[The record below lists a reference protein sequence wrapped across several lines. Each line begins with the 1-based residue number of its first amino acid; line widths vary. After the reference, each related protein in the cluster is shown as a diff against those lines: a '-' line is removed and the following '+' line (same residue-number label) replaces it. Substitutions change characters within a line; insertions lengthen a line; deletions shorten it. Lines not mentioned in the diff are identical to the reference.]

1 LAVADCD
8 CRLSIAI
15 AACRLALI
23 SLSQLHSAIT
33 NRNRQS
39 RISIP
44 NRQSQSALGNRKIG
58 VGTRQSSM
66 DLVST
71 VIEPIAAMLPGV
83 SESLSPASAVI
94 LLSKDL

>member
-1 LAVADCD
+1 
-8 CRLSIAI
+8 
-15 AACRLALI
+15 
-23 SLSQLHSAIT
+23 
-33 NRNRQS
+33 
-39 RISIP
+39 
-44 NRQSQSALGNRKIG
+44 
-58 VGTRQSSM
+58 M